1 MRFLNFLGR
10 SNLTRQAMLVSFA
23 AITVIGLP
31 YSDRLSAAA
40 QSAATSGTAKL
51 TLPLKPNSVRFAMI
65 GDMGTGKRPQFEL
78 AEQMAR
84 YRESFPFEFVITLG
98 DNIYGDQSAAG
109 LSAKF
114 EDPYKSFLD
123 AGVKFYAALG
133 NHDNPNQRFYK
144 PFNMGGKR
152 YYTFKKGK
160 VEFFVLDSNY
170 MDKEQTAWVENQLK
184 GSNSPWKICYF
195 HHPLY
200 SHGRT
205 HGSDTDLRN
214 ILEPLFEKYDVR
226 VVFAGHDHV
235 YERLKPQHGI
245 NYFVLGSSGQL
256 RPKNLSF
263 SQETAKGF
271 DTDLTFGLVEVA
283 DDDLFYQIVSRT
295 GQTVDSGVIQRPS
308 KSSQGLSPL
317 ISPIR
322 IPALAD

>member
-1 MRFLNFLGR
+1 MQFLNFLRG
-10 SNLTRQAMLVSFA
+10 SNLRRLAILVSLA
-23 AITVIGLP
+23 AITFIGLP
-31 YSDRLSAAA
+31 YSDRLSAVA
-40 QSAATSGTAKL
+40 QSASTSGKATL
-51 TLPLKPNSVRFAMI
+51 TLPLKPNSVRFAVI
-65 GDMGTGKRPQFEL
+65 GDMGTGKRPQFEV

-109 LSAKF
+109 LTAKF
-114 EDPYKSFLD
+114 EDPYKSFLG
-123 AGVKFYAALG
+123 AGVKFYATLG

-144 PFNMGGKR
+144 PFNMDGKR

-160 VEFFVLDSNY
+160 VQFFVLDSNY
-170 MDKEQTAWVENQLK
+170 VDKEQTAWVENQLK

-205 HGSDTDLRN
+205 HGSDTDLRK

-235 YERLKPQHGI
+235 YERLRPQHGI
-245 NYFVLGSSGQL
+245 DYFVLGSSGQL

-263 SQETAKGF
+263 SPETAKGF

-283 DDDLFYQIVSRT
+283 DDDLFYQIVSRK
-295 GQTVDSGVIQRPS
+295 GVTVDSGVIQRTS
-308 KSSQGLSPL
+308 KSSKGLFPRMS
-317 ISPIR
+317 STR
-322 IPALAD
+322 IPAVAD